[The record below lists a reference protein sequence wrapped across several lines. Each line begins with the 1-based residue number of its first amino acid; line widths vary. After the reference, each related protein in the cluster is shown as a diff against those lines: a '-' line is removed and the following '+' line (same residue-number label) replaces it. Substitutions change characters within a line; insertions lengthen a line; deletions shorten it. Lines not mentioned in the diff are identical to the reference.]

1 MSTSAPSS
9 SGAAASCGD
18 IPLGHNVTK
27 KLPHTHVCGP
37 ALQFELEAVD
47 GRARASTLRMHHGA
61 VHTPVF
67 MPVGTQGTIKGL
79 TPTEVAAPPQDC
91 KIILGN
97 TYHLGNRPGG
107 DAVEALGGLHKM
119 MGWDRCIL
127 TDSGGFQMVSL
138 LHLAEITEQ
147 GVEFQSPADGSRML
161 LTPEMSMHLQNQIG
175 SDIMMALDDVV
186 DSKTVDDERFTEACH
201 RTLRWIDRCIEA
213 HARKDEQNLFG
224 IIQGGLDVSPGG
236 LRDICLKGMLE
247 RDAQLP
253 GYAIGG
259 LAGGEDK
266 DDFWR
271 VVAHCCEHLPTHK
284 PRYLMGVGYPLD
296 LVVCSA
302 LGVDMYDCVYPT
314 RTARFGTAL
323 VPWGLLK
330 LKHAA
335 CGKDHRPIDSTCPC
349 VACTQYSRAQLHA
362 MLKAETGAAQLITQH
377 NITYM
382 LRLTRGMRA
391 AVHAGKYTQFVQ
403 AYLSGMFPEGPHT
416 VPKWVQDALAHVGMP
431 LGEWGPD
438 SPHVAPLLEEAAAP
452 AVPIPTCPL
461 LLQAREEATAALS
474 AKKAA
479 KEARKAAAKAAKI
492 GGVPRAATDDANDSH
507 SKRART
513 G

>member
-1 MSTSAPSS
+1 M
-9 SGAAASCGD
+9 AAA
-18 IPLGHNVTK
+18 
-27 KLPHTHVCGP
+27 LPHKQVCGP
-37 ALQFELEAVD
+37 ALEFELEAID
-47 GRARASTLRMHHGA
+47 GRARASTLRMLHGA

-161 LTPEMSMHLQNQIG
+161 LTPEMSMQLQNQIG

-186 DSKTVDDERFTEACH
+186 DSKTVDDARFTEACH

-213 HARKDEQNLFG
+213 HGRKGEQNLFG

-236 LRDICLKGMLE
+236 LRDICLQGMLQ
-247 RDAQLP
+247 RDTQLP

-271 VVAHCCEHLPTHK
+271 VVAHCCEQLPTHK

-335 CGKDHRPIDSTCPC
+335 CGKDSRPIDCTCPC

-362 MLKAETGAAQLITQH
+362 MLKSETGAAQLITQH
-377 NITYM
+377 NIAYM

-403 AYLSGMFPEGPHT
+403 HFLSGMFPEGPHT
-416 VPKWVQDALAHVGMP
+416 VPQWVSDALAHVGMP
-431 LGEWGPD
+431 LGEWDPA
-438 SPHVAPLLEEAAAP
+438 SAQVAHLLEEAAAP
-452 AVPIPTCPL
+452 KFPIPTCSL
-461 LLQAREEATAALS
+461 LVDARADANAAAAS
-474 AKKAA
+474 KKAA
-479 KEARKAAAKAAKI
+479 KAARKAAAKL
-492 GGVPRAATDDANDSH
+492 GGV
-507 SKRART
+507 ART
-513 G
+513 ATEAGQDYSAEVPKKARTDSAN